1 LKIPGIQEV
10 KGWTPYRNTHPG
22 DLKDQLVGWTVE
34 YNMLSFY
41 VIRAAGHVIIYLIL
55 RWSHKIK
62 EKIVFSWSMDLL
74 MVDIYSQIAIIINNN
89 WFF

>member
-1 LKIPGIQEV
+1 MKIPGIQEV

-41 VIRAAGHVIIYLIL
+41 VIRAAGHVIIFI
-55 RWSHKIK
+55 
-62 EKIVFSWSMDLL
+62 IVDGPIRLKRK
-74 MVDIYSQIAIIINNN
+74 
-89 WFF
+89 